1 MSPAIAP
8 DVPKLTR
15 NVVPVAASVALS
27 VKSASLFVPCSA
39 RAPGAA
45 GAVVSF
51 TNSSAVPTT
60 PRLPAASVTRAVI
73 ALAPSTPRSAV
84 ETTKSTNVSE
94 MLSASSSRVFAGAN
108 GEPPRS
114 SSSLSPTTAPD
125 VPRPTRTT
133 IAVADSVTFRMLSDN
148 LLVNC
153 STGVPVAVGNTK
165 SFVNTIG
172 GAVDVPTLPA

>member
-1 MSPAIAP
+1 MSPAIDP

-15 NVVPVAASVALS
+15 NVVDVSASVAFS
-27 VKSASLFVPCSA
+27 RKSASFVVPCSA
-39 RAPGAA
+39 GAPGATGDVA
-45 GAVVSF
+45 SF

-94 MLSASSSRVFAGAN
+94 MLSASSSRVFADAN
-108 GEPPRS
+108 DTPPMS

-125 VPRPTRTT
+125 VPRFTRITVDVD
-133 IAVADSVTFRMLSDN
+133 ASVTNSFESESF
-148 LLVNC
+148 VENC
-153 STGVPVAVGNTK
+153 SAGVTVAVGETR
-165 SFVNTIG
+165 SFVNTIVD
-172 GAVDVPTLPA
+172 VDVPTLPA